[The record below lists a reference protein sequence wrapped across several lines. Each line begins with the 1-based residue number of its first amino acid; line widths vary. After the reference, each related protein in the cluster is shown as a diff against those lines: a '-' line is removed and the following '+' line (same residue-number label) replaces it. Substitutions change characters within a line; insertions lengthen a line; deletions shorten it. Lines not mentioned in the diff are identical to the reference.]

1 MGIKDYDNQTRRN
14 YIMSK
19 KLVVLFLVTLMLALP
34 VSGFADGHES
44 IVDIAVEDGRFTVLV
59 AALQEADLVDTL
71 AGEGPYTVFAP
82 TDDAFTALLSQLNI
96 TAEDLLGHPQLAD
109 VLLYHVVAGQVM
121 STDLSDGMTA
131 ATVQGENVTVSLDGG
146 VFIDQAEVI
155 IADIEANNGVIHV
168 LDSVLV
174 PDAFQLAQPEE
185 TPETGTVG
193 AIPFMF
199 AAAAAASGIVALRR
213 K

>member
-1 MGIKDYDNQTRRN
+1 
-14 YIMSK
+14 MSK
-19 KLVVLFLVTLMLALP
+19 KLIVLFLVTLMLALP
-34 VSGFADGHES
+34 VSSFADGHQS
-44 IVDIAVEDGRFTVLV
+44 IVDIAVEDGRFTILV
-59 AALQEADLVDTL
+59 AALQEADLVETL
-71 AGEGPYTVFAP
+71 QGEGPFTCFAP
-82 TDDAFTALLSQLNI
+82 TDDAFTALLAQLNI

-146 VFIDQAEVI
+146 VFINDSEVI
-155 IADIEANNGVIHV
+155 IPDIEATNGVIHV
-168 LDSVLV
+168 IDAVLV
-174 PDAFQLAQPEE
+174 PSAFQLTQPEP
-185 TPETGTVG
+185 TPATGTVG

-199 AAAAAASGIVALRR
+199 AAAAAAGGIFALRR